1 MLDDDLKDVLLS
13 FRDDDALFVPN
24 SVLGSDLVQRE
35 SADRVTVEEFR
46 RSANAVLGGRAGAEV
61 FRLAP
66 RSIPPQK
73 LPLLRECFNDA
84 LERFVCSCDV
94 PTTDADLQRIQSSA
108 HAHALRFDRSLIRK
122 YDLVEKIAATTPVLD
137 ISSKSE
143 EAWEALV
150 ADQKCSL
157 CIDLLAAPVILEC
170 SHSFCGGCLH
180 NYLGGATMC
189 GEIGSDSVISSCP
202 VCRSEINSPPIYERN
217 LDTSIVS
224 KTKEINASGDQ
235 FLDWQ
240 VRRETYLQVMRD
252 RDRHREDRRRRQK
265 SSVQNDADSDEL
277 DPPFDSIETF
287 LKWALPVVAVL
298 IICVITAAR
307 NSSKKR

>member
-1 MLDDDLKDVLLS
+1 M
-13 FRDDDALFVPN
+13 
-24 SVLGSDLVQRE
+24 
-35 SADRVTVEEFR
+35 
-46 RSANAVLGGRAGAEV
+46 
-61 FRLAP
+61 
-66 RSIPPQK
+66 
-73 LPLLRECFNDA
+73 
-84 LERFVCSCDV
+84 
-94 PTTDADLQRIQSSA
+94 
-108 HAHALRFDRSLIRK
+108 
-122 YDLVEKIAATTPVLD
+122 
-137 ISSKSE
+137 SSKAE

-180 NYLGGATMC
+180 NYLGGSMVC
-189 GEIGSDSVISSCP
+189 GEVGSDAVINLCP

-235 FLDWQ
+235 YLDWQ
-240 VRRETYLQVMRD
+240 VRRETYLQVMRE
-252 RDRHREDRRRRQK
+252 RDRHREDDRRRRQQR
-265 SSVQNDADSDEL
+265 SGRSDGDDDEL

-307 NSSKKR
+307 NSSRKK